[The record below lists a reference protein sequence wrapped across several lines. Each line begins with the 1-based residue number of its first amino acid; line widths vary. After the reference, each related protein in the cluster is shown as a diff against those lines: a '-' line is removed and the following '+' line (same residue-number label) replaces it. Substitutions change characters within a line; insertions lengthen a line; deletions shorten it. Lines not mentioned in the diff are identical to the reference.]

1 MTTIN
6 LNLSNFDDANK
17 KPLLVQHP
25 VTKQWVSADEYNAY
39 MQQQRD
45 AEKLRNGLGGGNPPK
60 GSGPAPKPQLQTGF
74 QIGRYENGAF
84 FIKNGANPAVA
95 YSNEYEALN
104 ALAKKLG
111 IEQPAAAQGAGT
123 GAPAPKPPIQSSG
136 FAPFRDADEY
146 AKKLEE
152 NKPKLTPTPEPAK
165 PTPEPIKPTPEPV
178 KPHTGIPLKSA
189 QNPAAE
195 NKFQKFVMDGLEK
208 PGAVY
213 PHKDGK
219 VYAEML
225 KGEGKEGLKIGEEAT
240 KGSKGFWSSV
250 GSAIKNNKGKIAIGA
265 AVLAAVGAGL
275 AMCSGGNKDN
285 EAELDPDVRLDDKP
299 TPAKP
304 EEETPA
310 EEVPAEET
318 PAEETP
324 ADETPGVVPAPV
336 PENPENPEKPE
347 EGGSSK
353 PGAGVE
359 AEGIKV
365 RGNVSIR
372 DNGKA
377 GIKPITG
384 EVTDIDGD
392 IVTIKDTS
400 ENKAGNLYKIKVT
413 KNDDGTVSYSVISKN
428 ELKAIDKNEYKRDK
442 DGNVSELETSESYG
456 RGLRF
461 EAAA

>member
-74 QIGRYENGAF
+74 QIGRYENGSF
-84 FIKNGANPAVA
+84 YIKNGANPAVA

-123 GAPAPKPPIQSSG
+123 GAPAPTMPKPTGGALLSGEEYGKQIDKYKGEYGKKPLIDITKPPV
-136 FAPFRDADEY
+136 
-146 AKKLEE
+146 
-152 NKPKLTPTPEPAK
+152 TPEPAT
-165 PTPEPIKPTPEPV
+165 PTPEPIKPAVTPEPA
-178 KPHTGIPLKSA
+178 KPQPEGALRSS
-189 QNPAAE
+189 QNVQPPE
-195 NKFQKFVMDGLEK
+195 NKFQKFVMEGLEN
-208 PGAVY
+208 GAKKEKAV
-213 PHKDGK
+213 
-219 VYAEML
+219 AE
-225 KGEGKEGLKIGEEAT
+225 GIKIGEEAT

-365 RGNVSIR
+365 GGNVSIR